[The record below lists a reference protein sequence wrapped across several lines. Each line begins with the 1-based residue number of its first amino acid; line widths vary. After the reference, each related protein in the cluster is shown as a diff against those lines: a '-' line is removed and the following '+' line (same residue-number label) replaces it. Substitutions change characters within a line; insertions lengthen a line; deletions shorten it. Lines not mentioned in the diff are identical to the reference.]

1 MRDILKGTLSFQTS
15 TVEQDSE
22 FSHIDSVIASIN
34 PQFTSPVVSSKSD
47 LPESLPVPLLAD
59 YGHFKRQDN
68 NYILVESNDDNVD
81 NNPNSRNPD
90 HEDAKKFEASQI
102 SSSPGSQKLSSESIN
117 LEDETT

>member
-90 HEDAKKFEASQI
+90 HEDAKKFEARQI